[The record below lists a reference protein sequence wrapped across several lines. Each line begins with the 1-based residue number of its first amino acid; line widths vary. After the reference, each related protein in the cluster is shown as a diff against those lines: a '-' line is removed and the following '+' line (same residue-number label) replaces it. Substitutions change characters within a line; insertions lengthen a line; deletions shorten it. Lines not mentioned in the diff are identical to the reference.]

1 MRITLR
7 DIDVAMQIENI
18 DQLIEAF
25 GGASELGRRLAIT
38 QEAVSMWRMRGEIP
52 TGWHLRLLI
61 DARSRGWEIA
71 PDVFGFRD
79 PSDIARFRAALGCMS
94 SSAA

>member
-1 MRITLR
+1 MQQGMKTINT
-7 DIDVAMQIENI
+7 ID
-18 DQLIEAF
+18 DLIEAF
-25 GGASELGRRLAIT
+25 GGASELGRQLGIT
-38 QEAVSMWRMRGEIP
+38 QEAISMWRMRGEIP

-71 PDVFGFRD
+71 PDVFGYRD

-94 SSAA
+94 GSAA